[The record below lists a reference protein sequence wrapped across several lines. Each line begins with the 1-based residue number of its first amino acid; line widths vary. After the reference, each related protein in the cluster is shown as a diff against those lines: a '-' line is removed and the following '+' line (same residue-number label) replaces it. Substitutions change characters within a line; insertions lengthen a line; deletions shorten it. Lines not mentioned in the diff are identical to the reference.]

1 MPLTHE
7 IVKGEGQKLQ
17 KLWLGVSFNLNGLV
31 GGGTDF
37 RGMGVGVGDDTS
49 VRKKSRV
56 SNPMNSCSIMTSVKK
71 IFEKKN

>member
-31 GGGTDF
+31 GGGTL
-37 RGMGVGVGDDTS
+37 GGWGGGGG
-49 VRKKSRV
+49 
-56 SNPMNSCSIMTSVKK
+56 
-71 IFEKKN
+71 